1 MYKLLIVDDEVL
13 EREGLRDAVYWRD
26 FGIERVECAE
36 NGQKALE
43 MYPLY
48 APDIIITD
56 IRMPF
61 MDGLELTKNIREI
74 DPSAIVILLSAYS
87 EFKYAQEAIRT
98 GVFDYILKPV
108 EIDHLKDIIAR
119 AIQFKVDT
127 REQMKKAIPVLRD
140 EDYKNFRVDIYKNY
154 LQLEEDLS
162 KAVKRADGVLAI
174 QFFNAI
180 WTEFSDNQCSLDFIK
195 RWGVELITLLTKS
208 IIEVGENADFIFS
221 KDDPLKQITEQKSR
235 DDSYEYMK
243 NIILETCQYI
253 DTNKSFKN
261 KKLIDDVLKFIHANY
276 GDRNI
281 TLNKIAESI
290 YVTPNYLS
298 TLFKIEVGQGF
309 SDYLT
314 MYRITKA
321 KELLKDL
328 SLKIYDI
335 SDQVG
340 YSDPHYFSK
349 IFKIVTGMTPKEF
362 RDKIL

>member
-1 MYKLLIVDDEVL
+1 MYKLLIVDDEIL
-13 EREGLRDAVYWRD
+13 EREGLRDAIGWKD

-43 MYPLY
+43 MYPGY
-48 APDIIITD
+48 TPDIIITD

-61 MDGLELTKNIREI
+61 MDGLELTKNIREM
-74 DPSAIVILLSAYS
+74 DPSAVVILLSAYS

-108 EIDHLKDIIAR
+108 EIDLLQDIIQR
-119 AIQFKVDT
+119 AVQFKLDAQ
-127 REQMKKAIPVLRD
+127 EQMKKAIPVLSD
-140 EDYKNFRVDIYKNY
+140 EDYKNYRVDIYKNY

-162 KAVKRADGVLAI
+162 KAVKRADGALAT
-174 QFFNAI
+174 QFFQGI
-180 WTEFSDNQCSLDFIK
+180 WTEFSDNQCSVDFIK
-195 RWGVELITLLTKS
+195 RWGVELITLLTKA
-208 IIEVGENADFIFS
+208 IIEVGENAEFIFS
-221 KDDPLKQITEQKSR
+221 KADPVKQITDLQSK
-235 DDSYEYMK
+235 DNLYDYMK

-253 DTNKSFKN
+253 AANKSFKN
-261 KKLIDDVLKFIHANY
+261 KKLIDDVLKFVHAHY
-276 GDRNI
+276 SDRSI

-314 MYRITKA
+314 MYRIAKA
-321 KELLKDL
+321 KVLLKDL

-335 SDQVG
+335 SDRVG

-349 IFKIVTGMTPKEF
+349 IFKIITGMTPKEY